1 MQCLEIMKSEQ
12 DKVSWLRALLRRERK
27 KDGKSRVVIFVN
39 TEESALALHK
49 ALRTS
54 FAVALNAGS
63 IAADG
68 LAAFREGRRLV
79 LITRDGN
86 QPATELCSAAGS
98 RGAVAVSW
106 EAPLSLGAHRAR
118 MKTAAGMVACYQ
130 LLVLRHSFR
139 FAPPLDP
146 AYANALRL
154 SMTLAGKPVPAAL
167 KKVADAHNFKQP
179 VSAGEKR
186 RRESTPI
193 ESLVFFHGATYPCC
207 LSVLHTYHA
216 RRLLT
221 RPMTWQARPR
231 LKPSRSSR
239 RASNYLPEAV
249 WVPGCTCECQ
259 SQSNRCRILDATA
272 PPLAFGP
279 PSLAFARC
287 SVHVTTRRVDSHA
300 TANGIKETPGHG

>member
-1 MQCLEIMKSEQ
+1 MQCLEIVKSEQ
-12 DKVSWLRALLRRERK
+12 DKVSWLCALLRRERK

-54 FAVALNAGS
+54 FAVALNVGS

-79 LITRDGN
+79 LITRDGK

-130 LLVLRHSFR
+130 LLVLRHSSR

-167 KKVADAHNFKQP
+167 KKAADAHDFKQP

-186 RRESTPI
+186 RRESTTI
-193 ESLVFFHGATYPCC
+193 ESRVLFHGPCS
-207 LSVLHTYHA
+207 LSVLHTRIMLDA
-216 RRLLT
+216 ARLLT

-231 LKPSRSSR
+231 LTPSRSSR
-239 RASNYLPEAV
+239 RASSCLLEAA
-249 WVPGCTCECQ
+249 WAQGCTCECQ
-259 SQSNRCRILDATA
+259 SQSNRRPIL
-272 PPLAFGP
+272 
-279 PSLAFARC
+279 
-287 SVHVTTRRVDSHA
+287 
-300 TANGIKETPGHG
+300 